1 MVTIEVVVH
10 IGENVRR
17 LRIRE
22 AMTQRELAQLAG
34 ITETTLSRVERDER
48 EPHMSTVRKL
58 AEALGVH
65 PRELIGD

>member
-1 MVTIEVVVH
+1 MVH

-22 AMTQRELAQLAG
+22 AMTQAELAQKAG
-34 ITETTLSRVERDER
+34 ITEATLSRLERDER

-58 AEALGVH
+58 ANALGVH
-65 PRELIGD
+65 PRVLVDGGTE

>member
-1 MVTIEVVVH
+1 VVH

-22 AMTQRELAQLAG
+22 AMTQRELAQKAG

-48 EPHMSTVRKL
+48 EPHMSTVRKI
-58 AEALGVH
+58 ANALEVH
-65 PRELIGD
+65 PREIIGG